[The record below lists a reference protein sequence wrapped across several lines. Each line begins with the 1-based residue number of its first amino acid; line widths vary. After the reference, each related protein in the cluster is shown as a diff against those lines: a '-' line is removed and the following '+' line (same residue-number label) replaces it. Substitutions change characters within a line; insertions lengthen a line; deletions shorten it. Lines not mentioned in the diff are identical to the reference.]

1 MPEDTHGVDRRRL
14 LSRLG
19 GDFQLDA
26 ARRVA
31 RSMSRDV
38 ATVLVF
44 LEINRANVAALT
56 ASREPIAEPHA
67 GVPGLP
73 PDHMREPVSIYLA
86 ARNLGMPYETTRRHV
101 KKLTQVGMCE
111 TVPGGVIIPARAF
124 LDPQLMAV
132 AAENWAATVE
142 FVQAAGRLGVSAS
155 GLRQPASP
163 DQFRQVNRAVSAYC
177 LETAC
182 HMSRVMDLEPLAV
195 LILRAVNLA
204 NVRHVTQDPDAALAH
219 AGLADI
225 LPDAERRPMSVYG
238 LAKYLL
244 LPYETVRRSL
254 LQLEAKGL
262 VRRDK
267 GGLIVP
273 AEVVARPAVVAG
285 IAELVALTETLLSDL
300 AAAGPA
306 YQPDS

>member
-1 MPEDTHGVDRRRL
+1 MVEDLHGVDRRRL

-19 GDFQLDA
+19 GEYQLDA

-44 LEINRANVAALT
+44 LEISRANVAALT
-56 ASREPIAEPHA
+56 ASRETVAEPHA
-67 GVPGLP
+67 GVPGVP
-73 PDHMREPVSIYLA
+73 PDHLREPVSVYMV
-86 ARNLGMPYETTRRHV
+86 ARNLSMPYETARRHV
-101 KKLTQVGMCE
+101 RKLTQAGLCE
-111 TVPGGVIIPARAF
+111 AVAGGVIIPARAI
-124 LDPQLMAV
+124 LDPGLMTA
-132 AAENWAATVE
+132 AAETWAATVA
-142 FVQAAGRLGVSAS
+142 FVQTAGRLGVSAA
-155 GLRQPASP
+155 GLRQPPSP

-182 HMSRVMDLEPLAV
+182 HMARVMDLDPGSV

-204 NVRHVTQDPDAALAH
+204 NVRHVTQDPDATLAH
-219 AGLADI
+219 AALADV
-225 LPDAERRPMSVYG
+225 LPDAERRPISVYG

-262 VRRDK
+262 VRRETA
-267 GGLIVP
+267 GLIVP

-285 IAELVALTETLLSDL
+285 IAELAANTETFLADL
-300 AAAGPA
+300 AAAGLA
-306 YQPDS
+306 YQPEV